1 MRKLYV
7 SNTFLGVGVLMLL
20 GFGAMEFAGLRSDPL
35 LPAFAAFCIGCTA
48 VLDRVAIRRLD

>member
-7 SNTFLGVGVLMLL
+7 SNTLLGVGVLMLF
-20 GFGAMEFAGLRSDPL
+20 GFGAMEFAGLHSDPL

-48 VLDRVAIRRLD
+48 VLDRVVIHRLD